1 MRPRNIYSKMTEI
14 NSEED
19 QNKTPSRMARLV
31 WPKAKYGV
39 VLAVIIIIIVN
50 LVYYKE
56 VIFSLFK

>member
-1 MRPRNIYSKMTEI
+1 MTEI
-14 NSEED
+14 NSEENED
-19 QNKTPSRMARLV
+19 KTPSRMARLT

-56 VIFSLFK
+56 VVFSLFR

>member
-1 MRPRNIYSKMTEI
+1 MRPQNIYSKMTEI
-14 NSEED
+14 NSEENED
-19 QNKTPSRMARLV
+19 KTPSRMARLA

>member
-14 NSEED
+14 NSEENT
-19 QNKTPSRMARLV
+19 NKTPSRMARLA

-56 VIFSLFK
+56 VIFSLFR

>member
-1 MRPRNIYSKMTEI
+1 MRPRSIYSKMTEI
-14 NSEED
+14 NSEENE
-19 QNKTPSRMARLV
+19 NKTPSRMARLA

-50 LVYYKE
+50 LIYYKE

>member
-19 QNKTPSRMARLV
+19 ENKTPSRMARLT

-56 VIFSLFK
+56 VVFSLFR

>member
-19 QNKTPSRMARLV
+19 QSKTPSRMARLV

-56 VIFSLFK
+56 VVFSLFR

>member
-19 QNKTPSRMARLV
+19 QNKTPSKMARLV

-56 VIFSLFK
+56 VVFSLFR

>member
-1 MRPRNIYSKMTEI
+1 LRPRNIYSKMTEI
-14 NSEED
+14 NSEENED
-19 QNKTPSRMARLV
+19 KTPSRMARLA

>member
-1 MRPRNIYSKMTEI
+1 MTEI

-19 QNKTPSRMARLV
+19 QNKTPSKMARLV

-50 LVYYKE
+50 LVYYK
-56 VIFSLFK
+56 VVVFSLYR

>member
-1 MRPRNIYSKMTEI
+1 MTEI

-19 QNKTPSRMARLV
+19 KNKTPSRMARLT

-56 VIFSLFK
+56 VVFSLFR